1 MGVLLLC
8 PECVED
14 ISNPVISVYDL
25 IAILCSV
32 EY

>member
-1 MGVLLLC
+1 MGFDLY